1 MKLAER
7 IRQSSGWIYVRPD
20 FRGFLEGA
28 GLGSLEQLASRD
40 LGEPITD
47 CRSSWVRL
55 RCIDSTNFY
64 IKTYAYSTIRD
75 RWRGMLR
82 NTFLAPSRARREW
95 QALSWL
101 RAHGFAAPEPLAV
114 LEKRSRGWLHR
125 AVLVTRAWPGHPA
138 HRLLARLGSVDR
150 KALAGV
156 IHRYVSDLHAAGY
169 RDGNMDL
176 RNVLARRTDSGTWE
190 VAKIDSPRFRV
201 TAPGPR
207 RDRAVRR
214 DLARLACSL
223 RAIGLRAQ
231 Q

>member
-28 GLGSLEQLASRD
+28 GLGTLEQLASRD

-47 CRSSWVRL
+47 RRSSWVRL
-55 RCIDSTNFY
+55 LSIDSNSYY
-64 IKTYAYSTIRD
+64 IKTYAYQTGRD

-114 LEKRSRGWLHR
+114 LEKRARGWLHR

-138 HRLLARLGSVDR
+138 HRLLPLLASVDR
-150 KALAGV
+150 KGLLGV
-156 IHRYVSDLHAAGY
+156 IHSYVSQLHAAGY

-176 RNVLARRTDSGTWE
+176 RNLLARRIESGTWQ
-190 VAKIDSPRFRV
+190 VAKIDSPRYRV

-214 DLARLACSL
+214 DLARLANSL
-223 RAIGLRAQ
+223 GAIGLGAQ